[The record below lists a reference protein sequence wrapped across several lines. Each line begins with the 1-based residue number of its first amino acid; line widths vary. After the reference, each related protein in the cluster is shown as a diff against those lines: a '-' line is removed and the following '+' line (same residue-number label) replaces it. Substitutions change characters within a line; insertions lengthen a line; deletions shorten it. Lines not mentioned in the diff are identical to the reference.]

1 MIRPDSFYSTHYR
14 IKLTSEVKGV
24 REDFPILQREING
37 YPLVYFDNAATTQKP
52 NSVIDAMNDYYSN
65 SNANVHRAV
74 HTLAGEATEGY
85 ESCRLALKSRFN
97 ANRAII
103 TSGTTEA
110 INLVAHAWGRAN
122 LSDGDA
128 IILTEMEHHSDIVPW
143 QMLAQEMNIE
153 LRYVPVQKDLTLDM
167 DLFEA
172 AIDGAKLVCVVHISN
187 VLGVC
192 NPVDKI
198 VEIAKQ
204 NGAKVLLD
212 AAQSAPHQD
221 IDFVALGAD
230 FMAFSAHKMCGP
242 TGIGA
247 LLVSDEAFDEMQ
259 PFMGGGDM
267 IETVSIHG
275 STYQQNEQKFEA
287 GTPRIAEAIGW
298 TQAIKWLN
306 DVDIESEHKRILE
319 SARWLSQQ
327 LRDMGMTVYGRH
339 DDNDAAVVSF
349 LHPTM
354 NSEDLAH
361 LLDARGFA
369 VRTGHH
375 CAQPLLDR
383 LEITGTVRVS
393 LYFYNTHE
401 EVVSFVNYLAEIL
414 ERFA

>member
-1 MIRPDSFYSTHYR
+1 M
-14 IKLTSEVKGV
+14 
-24 REDFPILQREING
+24 
-37 YPLVYFDNAATTQKP
+37 
-52 NSVIDAMNDYYSN
+52 
-65 SNANVHRAV
+65 
-74 HTLAGEATEGY
+74 
-85 ESCRLALKSRFN
+85 
-97 ANRAII
+97 
-103 TSGTTEA
+103 
-110 INLVAHAWGRAN
+110 
-122 LSDGDA
+122 
-128 IILTEMEHHSDIVPW
+128 
-143 QMLAQEMNIE
+143 
-153 LRYVPVQKDLTLDM
+153 
-167 DLFEA
+167 
-172 AIDGAKLVCVVHISN
+172 
-187 VLGVC
+187 LGVC
-192 NPVDKI
+192 NPVEKI
-198 VEIAKQ
+198 IEIAKQ
-204 NGAKVLLD
+204 KGARVLLD

-221 IDFVALGAD
+221 IDFKQLGAD

-247 LLVSDEAFDEMQ
+247 LLVTDNAFGEMQ

-275 STYQQNEQKFEA
+275 STYQKNEQKFEA

-298 TQAIKWLN
+298 SEAIKWLN
-306 DVDIESEHKRILE
+306 AVDIKSEHKRILQ
-319 SARWLSQQ
+319 SARWLAEQ
-327 LRDMGMTVYGRH
+327 LRAVGLTVYGRH

-383 LEITGTVRVS
+383 LAITGTVRVS

-401 EVVSFVNYLAEIL
+401 EVVSFVEYLKEIL

>member
-1 MIRPDSFYSTHYR
+1 MINMRDQ
-14 IKLTSEVKGV
+14 
-24 REDFPILQREING
+24 FPILQREING
-37 YPLVYFDNAATTQKP
+37 YPLVYLDNAATTQKP

-85 ESCRLALKSRFN
+85 ESCRTALKSRFN
-97 ANRAII
+97 ANKAII

-192 NPVDKI
+192 NPVADI
-198 VEIAKQ
+198 VRIAKQ
-204 NGAKVLLD
+204 NGARVLLD

-221 IDFVALGAD
+221 IDFIELGAD

-247 LLVSDEAFDEMQ
+247 LLVTDDAFSEMQ

-267 IETVSIHG
+267 IETVSIRG
-275 STYQQNEQKFEA
+275 STYQKNEQKFEA

-298 TQAIKWLN
+298 TEAIKWLN
-306 DVDIESEHKRILE
+306 DIDIKSEHERILQ
-319 SARWLSQQ
+319 SARWLAGQ
-327 LRDMGMTVYGRH
+327 LREMGMTVYGRH

-375 CAQPLLDR
+375 CAQPLLER

-401 EVVSFVNYLAEIL
+401 EVVSFVNYLSEIL

>member
-1 MIRPDSFYSTHYR
+1 MRD
-14 IKLTSEVKGV
+14 
-24 REDFPILQREING
+24 DFPILQREING

-52 NSVIDAMNDYYSN
+52 HSVINAMNDYYSN

-85 ESCRLALKSRFN
+85 ESCRNELKSRFN
-97 ANRAII
+97 ADKVVI

-153 LRYVPVQKDLTLDM
+153 LRYVPVLDDFTLDM

-192 NPVDKI
+192 NPVEKI
-198 VEIAKQ
+198 IEIAKQ
-204 NGAKVLLD
+204 KGARVLLD

-221 IDFVALGAD
+221 IDFKQLGAD

-247 LLVSDEAFDEMQ
+247 LLVTDDAFSEMQ

-275 STYQQNEQKFEA
+275 STYQKNEQKFEA

-298 TQAIKWLN
+298 SEAIKWLN
-306 DVDIESEHKRILE
+306 AVDIKSEHKRILQ
-319 SARWLSQQ
+319 SARWLAEQ
-327 LRDMGMTVYGRH
+327 LRAMGLTVYGRH

-383 LEITGTVRVS
+383 LSITGTVRVS

-401 EVVSFVNYLAEIL
+401 EVVSFVEYLKEIL

>member
-1 MIRPDSFYSTHYR
+1 MRD
-14 IKLTSEVKGV
+14 E
-24 REDFPILQREING
+24 FPILQREING
-37 YPLVYFDNAATTQKP
+37 YPLVYLDNAATTQKP

-85 ESCRLALKSRFN
+85 ESCRTALKSRFN
-97 ANRAII
+97 ANKAII

-153 LRYVPVQKDLTLDM
+153 LRYVPVQKNLTLDM

-192 NPVDKI
+192 NPVADI
-198 VEIAKQ
+198 VRIAKE
-204 NGAKVLLD
+204 NGARVLLD

-221 IDFVALGAD
+221 IDFIEFGAD

-247 LLVSDEAFDEMQ
+247 LLVADDAFSEMQ

-267 IETVSIHG
+267 IETVSIRG
-275 STYQQNEQKFEA
+275 STYQKNEQKFEA

-298 TQAIKWLN
+298 TEAIKWLN
-306 DVDIESEHKRILE
+306 GIDIKSEHERILQ
-319 SARWLSQQ
+319 SARWLAGQ
-327 LRDMGMTVYGRH
+327 LREMGMTVYGRH

-375 CAQPLLDR
+375 CAQPLLER

-401 EVVSFVNYLAEIL
+401 EVISFVNYLSEIL

>member
-1 MIRPDSFYSTHYR
+1 MRD
-14 IKLTSEVKGV
+14 
-24 REDFPILQREING
+24 DFPILQREING

-52 NSVIDAMNDYYSN
+52 HSVINAMNDYYSN

-85 ESCRLALKSRFN
+85 ESCRNELKSRFN
-97 ANRAII
+97 ADKVVI

-153 LRYVPVQKDLTLDM
+153 LRYVPVLDDFTLDM

-192 NPVDKI
+192 NPVEKI
-198 VEIAKQ
+198 IEIAKQ
-204 NGAKVLLD
+204 KGARVLLD

-221 IDFVALGAD
+221 IDFKQLGAD

-247 LLVSDEAFDEMQ
+247 LLVTDNAFSEMQ

-275 STYQQNEQKFEA
+275 STYQKNEQKFEA

-298 TQAIKWLN
+298 SEAIKWLN
-306 DVDIESEHKRILE
+306 GVDIKSEHKRILQ
-319 SARWLSQQ
+319 SARWLAEQ
-327 LRDMGMTVYGRH
+327 LRALGLTVYGRH

-383 LEITGTVRVS
+383 LAITGTVRVS

-401 EVVSFVNYLAEIL
+401 EVVSFVEYLKEIL

>member
-1 MIRPDSFYSTHYR
+1 
-14 IKLTSEVKGV
+14 
-24 REDFPILQREING
+24 
-37 YPLVYFDNAATTQKP
+37 
-52 NSVIDAMNDYYSN
+52 
-65 SNANVHRAV
+65 
-74 HTLAGEATEGY
+74 
-85 ESCRLALKSRFN
+85 
-97 ANRAII
+97 
-103 TSGTTEA
+103 
-110 INLVAHAWGRAN
+110 
-122 LSDGDA
+122 
-128 IILTEMEHHSDIVPW
+128 MEHHSDIVPW

-153 LRYVPVQKDLTLDM
+153 LRYIPVQKDLTLDM
-167 DLFEA
+167 EIFEA
-172 AIDGAKLVCVVHISN
+172 AIVGAKLVCVVHISN

-192 NPVDKI
+192 NPIDDIIK
-198 VEIAKQ
+198 IAKK

-221 IDFVALGAD
+221 IDFNALGAN

-247 LLVSDEAFDEMQ
+247 LLVDNETFEQMQ

-275 STYQQNEQKFEA
+275 STYQKTEQKFEA

-298 TQAIKWLN
+298 TEAIKWLN
-306 DVDIESEHKRILE
+306 QIDIVKEHKRILQ
-319 SARWLSQQ
+319 SARWLAERLTQ
-327 LRDMGMTVYGRH
+327 MGMTVYGRH
-339 DDNDAAVVSF
+339 GDNDAAVVSF

-383 LEITGTVRVS
+383 LQITGTVRVS
-393 LYFYNTHE
+393 LYFYNTHD
-401 EVVSFVNYLAEIL
+401 EVVSFVEYLSEIL
-414 ERFA
+414 ERFS

>member
-1 MIRPDSFYSTHYR
+1 MRD
-14 IKLTSEVKGV
+14 
-24 REDFPILQREING
+24 DFPILQREING

-85 ESCRLALKSRFN
+85 ESCRRELKSRFN
-97 ANRAII
+97 ASKAII

-143 QMLAQEMNIE
+143 QMLAKEMNIE

-167 DLFEA
+167 DLFED
-172 AIDGAKLVCVVHISN
+172 AIEGAKLVCVVHISN

-192 NPVDKI
+192 NPVEKI
-198 VEIAKQ
+198 IEIAKKK
-204 NGAKVLLD
+204 GARVLLD
-212 AAQSAPHQD
+212 AAQSAPHQE
-221 IDFVALGAD
+221 IDFQQLGAD

-242 TGIGA
+242 TGIGS
-247 LLVSDEAFDEMQ
+247 LLVSEDAFAEMQ

-275 STYQQNEQKFEA
+275 STYQKNEQKFEA

-298 TQAIKWLN
+298 SEAIKWLN
-306 DVDIESEHKRILE
+306 SIDIKSEHQRILH
-319 SARWLSQQ
+319 SARWLAVQ
-327 LRDMGMTVYGRH
+327 LREMGMTVYGRH

-401 EVVSFVNYLAEIL
+401 EVVSFVDNLKEIL

>member
-1 MIRPDSFYSTHYR
+1 MRD
-14 IKLTSEVKGV
+14 L
-24 REDFPILQREING
+24 RENFPILQREING

-85 ESCRLALKSRFN
+85 ESCRRELKSRFN

-172 AIDGAKLVCVVHISN
+172 AMDGAKLVCVVHISN

-192 NPVDKI
+192 NPVEQI
-198 VEIAKQ
+198 VQIAKQ

-221 IDFVALGAD
+221 IDFTSLGAD

-247 LLVSDEAFDEMQ
+247 LLVSDDAFDEMQ

-298 TQAIKWLN
+298 TEAIKWLN
-306 DVDIESEHKRILE
+306 EVDIKSEHKRILQ

-327 LRDMGMTVYGRH
+327 LREMGMTVYGRH

-354 NSEDLAH
+354 NSEDMAH

-401 EVVSFVNYLAEIL
+401 EVVSFVNYLSEIL

>member
-1 MIRPDSFYSTHYR
+1 MRD
-14 IKLTSEVKGV
+14 E
-24 REDFPILQREING
+24 FPILQREING
-37 YPLVYFDNAATTQKP
+37 YPLVYLDNAATTQKP

-85 ESCRLALKSRFN
+85 ESCRTALKARFN
-97 ANRAII
+97 ADKAII

-192 NPVDKI
+192 NPVADI
-198 VEIAKQ
+198 VRIAKS
-204 NGAKVLLD
+204 NGARVLLD

-221 IDFVALGAD
+221 IDFKELGAD

-242 TGIGA
+242 TGIGT
-247 LLVSDEAFDEMQ
+247 LLVGDDAFSEMQ

-267 IETVSIHG
+267 IETVTIRG
-275 STYQQNEQKFEA
+275 STYQENEQKFEA

-298 TQAIKWLN
+298 TEAIKWLN
-306 DVDIESEHKRILE
+306 GIDIKSDHERILQ
-319 SARWLSQQ
+319 SARWLAEQ
-327 LRDMGMTVYGRH
+327 LKDMGMTVYGRH

-375 CAQPLLDR
+375 CAQPLLER
-383 LEITGTVRVS
+383 LQITGTVRVS

-401 EVVSFVNYLAEIL
+401 EVISFVKYLSEIL

>member
-1 MIRPDSFYSTHYR
+1 MRD
-14 IKLTSEVKGV
+14 
-24 REDFPILQREING
+24 DFPILQREING

-52 NSVIDAMNDYYSN
+52 HSVINAMNDYYSN

-85 ESCRLALKSRFN
+85 ESCRNELKSRFN
-97 ANRAII
+97 ADKVVI

-153 LRYVPVQKDLTLDM
+153 LRYVPVLDDFTLDM

-192 NPVDKI
+192 NPVEKI
-198 VEIAKQ
+198 IEIAKQ
-204 NGAKVLLD
+204 KGARVLLD

-221 IDFVALGAD
+221 IDFKQLGAD

-247 LLVSDEAFDEMQ
+247 LLVTDNAFSEMQ

-275 STYQQNEQKFEA
+275 STYQKNEQKFEA

-298 TQAIKWLN
+298 SEAIKWLN
-306 DVDIESEHKRILE
+306 TVDIKSEHKRILQ
-319 SARWLSQQ
+319 SARWLAEQ
-327 LRDMGMTVYGRH
+327 LRAMGLTVYGRH

-383 LEITGTVRVS
+383 LSITGTVRVS

-401 EVVSFVNYLAEIL
+401 EVVSFVEYLKEIL

>member
-1 MIRPDSFYSTHYR
+1 MSTM
-14 IKLTSEVKGV
+14 
-24 REDFPILQREING
+24 REEFPILQREING

-52 NSVIDAMNDYYSN
+52 NSVINAMNDYYSN

-85 ESCRLALKSRFN
+85 ESCRSALKARFK
-97 ANRAII
+97 ANKAII

-153 LRYVPVQKDLTLDM
+153 LRFIPVQKDLTLDM

-172 AIDGAKLVCVVHISN
+172 AIEGAKLVCVVHISN

-192 NPVDKI
+192 NPVEKI
-198 VEIAKQ
+198 IDIAHR
-204 NGAKVLLD
+204 NGARVLLD

-221 IDFVALGAD
+221 INFEELGAD

-247 LLVSDEAFDEMQ
+247 LLVTDDAFDEMQ

-267 IETVSIHG
+267 IETVSIRG
-275 STYQQNEQKFEA
+275 STYQKNEQKFEA

-298 TQAIKWLN
+298 TEAIRWLN
-306 DVDIESEHKRILE
+306 SVDIKTEHKRILN
-319 SARWLSQQ
+319 SARWLANQ
-327 LRDMGMTVYGRH
+327 LRNLGMTVYARH

-375 CAQPLLDR
+375 CAQPLLER
-383 LEITGTVRVS
+383 LEINGTVRVS

-401 EVVSFVNYLAEIL
+401 EVVSFVEYFTEIV

>member
-1 MIRPDSFYSTHYR
+1 MILRDQ
-14 IKLTSEVKGV
+14 
-24 REDFPILQREING
+24 FPILQREING
-37 YPLVYFDNAATTQKP
+37 HPLVYFDNAATTQKP
-52 NSVIDAMNDYYSN
+52 LSVINAMNNYYTN

-85 ESCRLALKSRFN
+85 ESCRTSLKNRFK
-97 ANRAII
+97 ADRAII

-143 QMLAQEMNIE
+143 QMLAEEMNIE
-153 LRYVPVQKDLTLDM
+153 LRYVPVQNDFTLDM
-167 DLFEA
+167 ELFEA
-172 AIDGAKLVCVVHISN
+172 SMKDVKLVCVVHISN

-192 NPVDKI
+192 NPI
-198 VEIAKQ
+198 EQIISIAKK

-212 AAQSAPHQD
+212 AAQSAPHQL
-221 IDFVALGAD
+221 INFKQIGAD

-247 LLVSDEAFDEMQ
+247 LLVSNEAFAEMK

-275 STYQQNEQKFEA
+275 STYQTNEQKFEA

-298 TQAIKWLN
+298 TEALKWL
-306 DVDIESEHKRILE
+306 DTVDLEEENTRLIE
-319 SARWLSQQ
+319 SARWLATK
-327 LRDMGMTVYGRH
+327 LREMGMTVYGRH
-339 DDNDAAVVSF
+339 DKNDAAVVSF

-383 LEITGTVRVS
+383 LEISGTIRAS

-401 EVVSFVNYLAEIL
+401 EVISFIDCLTEIL
-414 ERFA
+414 ERFS